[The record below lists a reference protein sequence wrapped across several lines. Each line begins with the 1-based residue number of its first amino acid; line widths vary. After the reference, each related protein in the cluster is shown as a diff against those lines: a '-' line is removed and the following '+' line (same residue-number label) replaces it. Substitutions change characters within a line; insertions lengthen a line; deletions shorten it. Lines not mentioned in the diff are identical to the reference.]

1 MPVRELKLA
10 SGKSSRPLLKKPA
23 SSAKFNKWRLIAFI
37 LAVALLGLLFLSP
50 LYQLLRL
57 ARNDPLY
64 AEIPLIPVL
73 CGYLIW
79 LRRDRMPATFKPA
92 YEFAAMF
99 FCAGLL
105 MFGGYWL
112 AGRQAVPEMENY
124 LAWNISS
131 LLLFFAGIC
140 CVFPGGAFM
149 RVFACPMAL
158 LVFAVPFPVDLRQWI
173 ETLLQHGSA
182 TFAGLFFELDG
193 ASFYQDGLTFHLSN
207 ITILVAPE
215 CSGIHSTLALTIVS
229 IAGSWLCLRSP
240 WTRLGLCCAVIPL
253 ALIRN
258 GFRIFVIGHL
268 CMSYGP
274 QMIDSPIHHRGGPL
288 FFALSLLPFFL
299 LLIFLR
305 KLEGRNREPSTT
317 PSL

>member
-1 MPVRELKLA
+1 MPVRELKFA
-10 SGKSSRPLLKKPA
+10 SGKSRGLVLKNPA
-23 SSAKFNKWRLIAFI
+23 SSAKFNKWRLMASI
-37 LAVALLGLLFLSP
+37 LAVALLAVLFLSP

-73 CGYLIW
+73 CVYLIW
-79 LRRDRMPATFKPA
+79 LRRDRIPASFEPA
-92 YEFAAMF
+92 YKCAASF
-99 FCAGLL
+99 FCAALL
-105 MFGGYWL
+105 IFVGFWL
-112 AGRQAVPEMENY
+112 ASRHTILATEDY

-149 RVFACPMAL
+149 RAFACPVAL
-158 LVFAVPFPVDLRQWI
+158 LAFTVPFPVALRHWI

-193 ASFYQDGLTFHLSN
+193 APVFQDGLTFHLPD
-207 ITILVAPE
+207 ITIQVAPE

-229 IAGSWLCLRSP
+229 IAGSWLCLHSP
-240 WTRLGLCCAVIPL
+240 RTRMALVLAVIPL
-253 ALIRN
+253 ALLRN

-268 CMSYGP
+268 CMSFGP
-274 QMIDSPIHHRGGPL
+274 QMIDSPIHHHGGPL

-299 LLIFLR
+299 LLILLR
-305 KLEGRNREPSTT
+305 KLEGRNREPSTK